1 MAARLCLSLGPGR
14 IAETWESLFG
24 CCSSVMLTF
33 SNIRKRK
40 HESDVKH
47 KVTHTYKKARIEA
60 KYHLGTVATRYSSH
74 GPHATQPDTTTESRA
89 ATENV

>member
-1 MAARLCLSLGPGR
+1 MVAGLRLSLGPGR

-24 CCSSVMLTF
+24 SCSNVMLTL
-33 SNIRKRK
+33 SNTRKRK

-47 KVTHTYKKARIEA
+47 KVTQTYKKARIEA

-74 GPHATQPDTTTESRA
+74 GPHAT
-89 ATENV
+89 